1 MYVVGFVTAC
11 YSPGLLWAA
20 GISQQL
26 FVSHAGLQH
35 LTKTS
40 FENRGGGENKSIKKL
55 GSISALLCMW

>member
-11 YSPGLLWAA
+11 YSPELLWAA

-40 FENRGGGENKSIKKL
+40 FENRRGGKIK
-55 GSISALLCMW
+55 A